1 MRNIS
6 TDSGAGES
14 GDDSIQSTPSKTERK
29 LTVLVEES
37 SLGLTNPA
45 LDHASPSFLDE
56 TDNIAVQAHVSQLD
70 NQGKHM
76 STQTFQYESKSC
88 YTSTTSISEQHQQ
101 QQQQR
106 HFEHKSINTS
116 MQSLHKEMITR
127 TTSMTSLLMD
137 QSKCVMINRS
147 MNTSLKSI
155 EAFAR
160 NNSIDEGESEAE
172 LIENEAFQL
181 DKSTSV
187 NSLTFKNN
195 VVEEEDIIVMSDK
208 STSVERLES
217 SQQITNIKED
227 IKGLDL
233 KLDLSQPP
241 EQNNLAKTP
250 IDVHEFCDRN
260 SSTNQIDGFDHVDGN
275 NLTRADNLLA
285 IETSDLSLVNY
296 RCTDADS
303 DISLREAKILQSPKV
318 PEVVNPVNLFSD
330 SKSEPVSQMVGFP
343 YPSFESEA
351 EHIYREDTRYARK
364 SLVKARN
371 RYSALIQQLELL
383 TSNELCLQ
391 DGSKS
396 SGDGECHDIVLKF
409 KSELE
414 HELQR
419 ARESVCYSEEACQ
432 QLSYAFGTAKVCEN
446 STQIDCVEGIVS
458 EKDENVGNK
467 PQNESCSEL
476 SDETPSGVFAEDFV
490 HQSQQTEENNNQPEM
505 SATSGLVESMEGKI
519 SPDVSPV
526 VIKENVVVMETKEK
540 HFKRKEGRQDEK
552 FKKQQKL
559 TIAAIENAEIKK
571 ELLLTKL
578 EKLRLEAVLSCVLI
592 DTETNDMT
600 KEFQQLSTRSMKML
614 TSSKSTL
621 ASTAS
626 CAHLPSISSPGST
639 FKVRIFY
646 SFYFICSICWLCIH

>member
-14 GDDSIQSTPSKTERK
+14 GDDSLQSTPSKTERK
-29 LTVLVEES
+29 LTILVEES
-37 SLGLTNPA
+37 SLGLANSA
-45 LDHASPSFLDE
+45 LDPTSPSFLDE
-56 TDNIAVQAHVSQLD
+56 TDNAAVQTRTSQLD
-70 NQGKHM
+70 NEGKHI
-76 STQTFQYESKSC
+76 STQTFQCESKSC
-88 YTSTTSISEQHQQ
+88 YTSTTSISEKQQQQQQ

-106 HFEHKSINTS
+106 HFEHKSFNTS
-116 MQSLHKEMITR
+116 AESLHREMITR

-137 QSKCVMINRS
+137 QSKGVMVNRS
-147 MNTSLKSI
+147 VNTSLKSI
-155 EAFAR
+155 EALKQ
-160 NNSIDEGESEAE
+160 NNSIDENETETELNESETT
-172 LIENEAFQL
+172 QL

-187 NSLTFKNN
+187 NSLNLKNTAD
-195 VVEEEDIIVMSDK
+195 EERIVMNDK
-208 STSVERLES
+208 STSFECLDN
-217 SQQITNIKED
+217 SQHPINKSI
-227 IKGLDL
+227 DL
-233 KLDLSQPP
+233 KLDLSQPSK
-241 EQNNLAKTP
+241 QNNLVKTP

-260 SSTNQIDGFDHVDGN
+260 TSTNQIEDFDHVDGN
-275 NLTRADNLLA
+275 NPMESELFLA
-285 IETSDLSLVNY
+285 VETSDLSLVNY

-318 PEVVNPVNLFSD
+318 PEIINPINLFSD
-330 SKSEPVSQMVGFP
+330 SKSEPVSQLIGFP
-343 YPSFESEA
+343 FPSFESEA

-391 DGSKS
+391 DGNKN

-414 HELQR
+414 NELQR
-419 ARESVCYSEEACQ
+419 ARESVCYSEEACPQ
-432 QLSYAFGTAKVCEN
+432 SYAFGTAKVCGN
-446 STQIDCVEGIVS
+446 STRSTRIDCVEGIVGGK
-458 EKDENVGNK
+458 EEIDGNK
-467 PQNESCSEL
+467 QQQNESCSEL

-490 HQSQQTEENNNQPEM
+490 RQSQQTEENNNQPEV
-505 SATSGLVESMEGKI
+505 SVASGFVESMEEKI
-519 SPDVSPV
+519 SPKISPV
-526 VIKENVVVMETKEK
+526 VMKKEVVKETKEK
-540 HFKRKEGRQDEK
+540 HFKKKEEKQDEK

-639 FKVRIFY
+639 FKVRIR
-646 SFYFICSICWLCIH
+646 FIALF

>member
-45 LDHASPSFLDE
+45 LDPASPSFLDE
-56 TDNIAVQAHVSQLD
+56 TDNAAVQAHVSQLD

-101 QQQQR
+101 QQPQQH

-172 LIENEAFQL
+172 LIENEAELIENEAFQL

-208 STSVERLES
+208 STSVERLDS

-275 NLTRADNLLA
+275 NLMRADNLLA

-343 YPSFESEA
+343 YPCLLYTSPSPRDA
-351 EHIYREDTRYARK
+351 TLSRMP
-364 SLVKARN
+364 S
-371 RYSALIQQLELL
+371 SA
-383 TSNELCLQ
+383 
-391 DGSKS
+391 
-396 SGDGECHDIVLKF
+396 
-409 KSELE
+409 
-414 HELQR
+414 
-419 ARESVCYSEEACQ
+419 
-432 QLSYAFGTAKVCEN
+432 
-446 STQIDCVEGIVS
+446 
-458 EKDENVGNK
+458 
-467 PQNESCSEL
+467 
-476 SDETPSGVFAEDFV
+476 
-490 HQSQQTEENNNQPEM
+490 
-505 SATSGLVESMEGKI
+505 
-519 SPDVSPV
+519 
-526 VIKENVVVMETKEK
+526 
-540 HFKRKEGRQDEK
+540 
-552 FKKQQKL
+552 
-559 TIAAIENAEIKK
+559 
-571 ELLLTKL
+571 
-578 EKLRLEAVLSCVLI
+578 
-592 DTETNDMT
+592 
-600 KEFQQLSTRSMKML
+600 
-614 TSSKSTL
+614 
-621 ASTAS
+621 
-626 CAHLPSISSPGST
+626 
-639 FKVRIFY
+639 
-646 SFYFICSICWLCIH
+646 